1 MNGVLKIRD
10 SKILKKKEEEDS
22 ARLITLNIQ
31 IIFNPIKNNNKKKT
45 TTTYLIHII
54 CFSIIII
61 FTLKFH
67 YLFGSNY

>member
-10 SKILKKKEEEDS
+10 SKILKKTKKEDS

-45 TTTYLIHII
+45 TITYLIHII